1 MLSVKCLFFLQLMLL
16 MPLLQLSHIV
26 KLFRGSFI
34 SLNRDLQPV
43 RPPQLTWVE
52 DRKAPCAHTAFLTI
66 DPIIDMKGWEGWW
79 VLVYGGQIWSKVN
92 KMQPLLTEG
101 LHVCSW
107 VQCLHVWS
115 RIWHQTGH
123 FKGNQ
128 RTDLWPFT
136 SLKGLFQIYIF
147 KNPTLM
153 TLYKGSFEGDA
164 QRMINISSLKALWR
178 TPFILSL
185 REINKE
191 LWSRD
196 TEALLLLILP
206 FSL

>member
-1 MLSVKCLFFLQLMLL
+1 MFAHESSVCMFGPGYDIKQVI
-16 MPLLQLSHIV
+16 SEET
-26 KLFRGSFI
+26 RG
-34 SLNRDLQPV
+34 
-43 RPPQLTWVE
+43 
-52 DRKAPCAHTAFLTI
+52 
-66 DPIIDMKGWEGWW
+66 
-79 VLVYGGQIWSKVN
+79 
-92 KMQPLLTEG
+92 
-101 LHVCSW
+101 
-107 VQCLHVWS
+107 
-115 RIWHQTGH
+115 RIFDHSVS
-123 FKGNQ
+123 
-128 RTDLWPFT
+128 T